1 MVSNCSLCK
10 NCISN
15 PLIYHFIPFLIVE
28 SALEFAKLV
37 EDKLEKGFG
46 SKALPKSKRVKD
58 REFSLRPNTSICQ
71 THTNEAHKTSCI
83 ETIYQFGVESTQDNI
98 LIDLFIQLIEEP
110 CFNILRTKEQ
120 LGYIVWR

>member
-1 MVSNCSLCK
+1 M
-10 NCISN
+10 
-15 PLIYHFIPFLIVE
+15 E
-28 SALEFAKLV
+28 RALEYGKLV
-37 EDKLEKGFG
+37 EDYLVKGFG
-46 SKALPKSKRVKD
+46 SKILPKSQCVKD
-58 REFSLRPNTSICQ
+58 CEFSLRPNTSIFQ

-83 ETIYQFGVESTQDNI
+83 ETIYQFGVDNTRDNI